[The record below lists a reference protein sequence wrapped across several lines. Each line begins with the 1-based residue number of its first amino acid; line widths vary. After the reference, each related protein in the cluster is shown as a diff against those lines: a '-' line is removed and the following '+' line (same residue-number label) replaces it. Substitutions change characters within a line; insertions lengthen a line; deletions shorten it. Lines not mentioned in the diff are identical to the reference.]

1 MMRTETEKVL
11 FTEAERMLFTE
22 ATQPVLWHQSQRGAE
37 IR

>member
-1 MMRTETEKVL
+1 MRTETEKVL

-22 ATQPVLWHQSQRGAE
+22 AAQPVLWHQSQRGAE